1 MYKVFF
7 NNKLIKLTTELSNS
21 TDEVPLFFIKYI
33 SAEEIIRALKSKIIK
48 QIKLYHSK
56 EEKLMMHFNNKF
68 KTVEASGGLVKNK
81 NNCILFIYRNNKW
94 DLPKGKIRKSESIEE
109 GALREVVEETGI
121 KDLKIKNQIDT
132 TYHIY
137 KGPKKHKIKKT
148 YWFLMESDY
157 LGKLKPQ
164 IQENITLVKWIK
176 INEIPK
182 LLEKSYKN
190 IKRLMN
196 KNIEF

>member
-7 NNKLIKLTTELSNS
+7 NNKLIKLTTELSPS

-33 SAEEIIRALKSKIIK
+33 SAEEIIRSLKSKVIK
-48 QIKLYHSK
+48 HIKLYHSK
-56 EEKLMMHFNNKF
+56 EEKLMMHFNNRF
-68 KTVEASGGLVKNK
+68 KTIEASGGLVKNK

-94 DLPKGKIRKSESIEE
+94 DLPKGKIRKRESIEE
-109 GALREVVEETGI
+109 AALREVIEETGI
-121 KDLKIKNQIDT
+121 KDLRIENQLET

-137 KGPKKHKIKKT
+137 KGKKRHNIKKT
-148 YWFLMESDY
+148 YWFLMESDF
-157 LGKLKPQ
+157 LGKFMPQ
-164 IQENITLVKWIK
+164 VSENITLVKWIEL
-176 INEIPK
+176 NEIPK

-190 IKRLMN
+190 IKRLIN

>member
-1 MYKVFF
+1 M
-7 NNKLIKLTTELSNS
+7 TTELSPS

-33 SAEEIIRALKSKIIK
+33 SAEEIIRALKSRHIK

-56 EEKLMMHFNNKF
+56 EDKLMMHFSNRF

-81 NNCILFIYRNNKW
+81 NNSILFIYRNNKW
-94 DLPKGKIRKSESIEE
+94 DLPKGKIRKRESIEE
-109 GALREVVEETGI
+109 GALREVIEETGI
-121 KDLKIKNQIDT
+121 KDLRIENQIDT

-137 KGPKKHKIKKT
+137 KGPRKHKIKKT
-148 YWFLMESDY
+148 YWFLMKSDY
-157 LGKLKPQ
+157 LGKFKPQ
-164 IQENITLVKWIK
+164 IKENITLVKWIE

-190 IKRLMN
+190 IKRLIN

>member
-7 NNKLIKLTTELSNS
+7 NNKLIKLTTELSHS

-33 SAEEIIRALKSKIIK
+33 SAEEIIRALKSKHIK

-56 EEKLMMHFNNKF
+56 EDKLMMHFSNRF
-68 KTVEASGGLVKNK
+68 KTIEASGGLVKNK
-81 NNCILFIYRNNKW
+81 NNSILFIYRNNKW
-94 DLPKGKIRKSESIEE
+94 DLPKGKIRKRESIEE
-109 GALREVVEETGI
+109 GALREVIEETGI

-157 LGKLKPQ
+157 LGKFKPQ

-190 IKRLMN
+190 IKRLIN

>member
-7 NNKLIKLTTELSNS
+7 NNKLIKLTTELSPS

-33 SAEEIIRALKSKIIK
+33 SEEEIIRALKSKIIK

-81 NNCILFIYRNNKW
+81 SNCILFIYRNNKW

-109 GALREVVEETGI
+109 GALREVIEETGI

-137 KGPKKHKIKKT
+137 KGPIKHKIKKT

-157 LGKLKPQ
+157 LGKFKPQ

-190 IKRLMN
+190 IKRLIN

>member
-7 NNKLIKLTTELSNS
+7 NNKLIKLTTELSTS

-33 SAEEIIRALKSKIIK
+33 SAEEIIRALKSKHIK

-56 EEKLMMHFNNKF
+56 EDKLMMHFNNRF
-68 KTVEASGGLVKNK
+68 KTVEASGGLVKN
-81 NNCILFIYRNNKW
+81 NNNSILFIYRNDKW
-94 DLPKGKIRKSESIEE
+94 DLPKGKIRKRESIEE
-109 GALREVVEETGI
+109 GALREVIEETGI
-121 KDLKIKNQIDT
+121 KDLKIENQIDT

-148 YWFLMESDY
+148 YWFLMKSDY
-157 LGKLKPQ
+157 LGKFKPQ
-164 IQENITLVKWIK
+164 IKENITLVKWIE

-190 IKRLMN
+190 IKRLIN
-196 KNIEF
+196 NNIEF

>member
-7 NNKLIKLTTELSNS
+7 NNKLIKLTTELSPS

-33 SAEEIIRALKSKIIK
+33 SAEEIIRALKSKVVK
-48 QIKLYHSK
+48 HIKLYHSK

-68 KTVEASGGLVKNK
+68 KTIEASGGLVKNK

-94 DLPKGKIRKSESIEE
+94 DLPKGKIRKRESIEE
-109 GALREVVEETGI
+109 GALREVIEETGI
-121 KDLKIKNQIDT
+121 KDLRIENQLET

-137 KGPKKHKIKKT
+137 KGKKRHNIKKT
-148 YWFLMESDY
+148 YWFLMESDF
-157 LGKLKPQ
+157 LGKFMPQ
-164 IQENITLVKWIK
+164 VSENITLVKWIEL
-176 INEIPK
+176 NEIPK

-190 IKRLMN
+190 IKRLIN

>member
-7 NNKLIKLTTELSNS
+7 NNKLIKLTTELSPS

-94 DLPKGKIRKSESIEE
+94 DLPKGKIRKRESIEE
-109 GALREVVEETGI
+109 GALREVIEETGI
-121 KDLKIKNQIDT
+121 KDLRIENQIDT

-157 LGKLKPQ
+157 LGKFKPQ

-182 LLEKSYKN
+182 LLENSYKN
-190 IKRLMN
+190 IKRLIN

>member
-1 MYKVFF
+1 MTLNHLIYHHLKKD
-7 NNKLIKLTTELSNS
+7 KL
-21 TDEVPLFFIKYI
+21 
-33 SAEEIIRALKSKIIK
+33 
-48 QIKLYHSK
+48 Q
-56 EEKLMMHFNNKF
+56 
-68 KTVEASGGLVKNK
+68 
-81 NNCILFIYRNNKW
+81 
-94 DLPKGKIRKSESIEE
+94 
-109 GALREVVEETGI
+109 GI

-157 LGKLKPQ
+157 LGKFKPQ

-190 IKRLMN
+190 IKRLIN

>member
-7 NNKLIKLTTELSNS
+7 NNKLIKLTTELSPS

-33 SAEEIIRALKSKIIK
+33 SAEEIIRALKSKVVK
-48 QIKLYHSK
+48 HIKLYHSK

-68 KTVEASGGLVKNK
+68 KTIEASGGLVKNK

-94 DLPKGKIRKSESIEE
+94 DLPKGKIRKRESIEE
-109 GALREVVEETGI
+109 AALREVIEETGI
-121 KDLKIKNQIDT
+121 KDLRIENQLET

-137 KGPKKHKIKKT
+137 KGKKRHNIKKT
-148 YWFLMESDY
+148 YWFLMESDF
-157 LGKLKPQ
+157 LGKFKPQ
-164 IQENITLVKWIK
+164 VSENITLVKWIEL
-176 INEIPK
+176 NEIPK
-182 LLEKSYKN
+182 LLKKSYKN
-190 IKRLMN
+190 IKRLIN

>member
-7 NNKLIKLTTELSNS
+7 NNKLIRLTTELSNS

-33 SAEEIIRALKSKIIK
+33 SAEEIIRALKSKHIK

-56 EEKLMMHFNNKF
+56 EDKLMMHFNNRF

-81 NNCILFIYRNNKW
+81 NNSILFIYRNDKW
-94 DLPKGKIRKSESIEE
+94 DLPKGKIRKRESIEE
-109 GALREVVEETGI
+109 GALREVIEETGI
-121 KDLKIKNQIDT
+121 KDLRIENQIDT

-148 YWFLMESDY
+148 YWFLMKSDY
-157 LGKLKPQ
+157 LGKFKPQ
-164 IQENITLVKWIK
+164 IKENITLVKWIE

-190 IKRLMN
+190 IKRLIN